1 MNKLQLQV
9 EANSPFNDGWTREFY
24 QQQLDNMEKKVDTKK
39 YVEFV
44 NAVTSQPSKDNEA
57 FIYRLQELEGQ
68 GFRSERLLTASVGM
82 CAEAGEFTE
91 VVKKIVFQ
99 GKPVNEE
106 NLFHLK
112 RELGDIMWYV
122 AQACMGLGTSLDEI
136 MEMNVDKLVAR
147 YPGGEFDVHYSE
159 NRKEGDL

>member
-1 MNKLQLQV
+1 M
-9 EANSPFNDGWTREFY
+9 T
-24 QQQLDNMEKKVDTKK
+24 VDTKK
-39 YVEFV
+39 YAEFV
-44 NAVTSQPSKDNEA
+44 NAVTSQESKDPEA
-57 FIYRLQELEGQ
+57 FTARVADLYNSD
-68 GFRSERLLTASVGM
+68 FPTERLLTAAVGM
-82 CAEAGEFTE
+82 SAEAGEFTE

-122 AQACMGLGTSLDEI
+122 MQACMGLETCLDEI
-136 MEMNVDKLVAR
+136 IEMNVEKLKAR

-159 NRKEGDL
+159 NHQEGDL

>member
-1 MNKLQLQV
+1 MSN
-9 EANSPFNDGWTREFY
+9 
-24 QQQLDNMEKKVDTKK
+24 VDTQK

-44 NAVTSQPSKDNEA
+44 DAVTSQPSKDHEA
-57 FIYRLQELEGQ
+57 FIYRLQELEGE
-68 GFRSERLLTASVGM
+68 GFPSERLLTAAVGM
-82 CAEAGEFTE
+82 SAEAGEFTE

-122 AQACMGLGTSLDEI
+122 AQACIGLDISLDEV
-136 MEMNVDKLVAR
+136 MEMNVEKLVAR

>member
-1 MNKLQLQV
+1 MNKLELQV
-9 EANSPFNDGWTREFY
+9 EANSPYNDGYTRQFY
-24 QQQLDNMEKKVDTKK
+24 QDQLNKMTVNTEA
-39 YVEFV
+39 YLEFV
-44 NAVTSQPSKDNEA
+44 NAVTSKPSQDHEA
-57 FIYRLQELEGQ
+57 FVYRIQELEGQ
-68 GFRSERLLTASVGM
+68 GFPSGRLLTAAVGM
-82 CAEAGEFTE
+82 SAEAGEFTE

-99 GKPVNEE
+99 GKPVNDE

-122 AQACMGLGTSLDEI
+122 AQACMGLDTTIDEI
-136 MEMNVDKLVAR
+136 IEMNVDKLKSR